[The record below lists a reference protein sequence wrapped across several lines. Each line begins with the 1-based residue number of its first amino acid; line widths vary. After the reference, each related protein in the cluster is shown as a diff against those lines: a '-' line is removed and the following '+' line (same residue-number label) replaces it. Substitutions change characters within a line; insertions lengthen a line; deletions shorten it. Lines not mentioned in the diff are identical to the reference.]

1 MIDRVKRIEEKAIE
15 ATQKAKDLKE
25 LSEVRISFLGR
36 KSELNQILR
45 SIKDLPPQ
53 ERPKVG
59 KITNEVK
66 TRIEKAIRERE
77 EELKKREERR
87 EAIDITLPGRR
98 QWRGR
103 PHPITQV
110 TKEILD
116 IFISM
121 GFEEVVGPEIETE
134 WYNFEALNIPPYHP
148 ARNMFASFYLN
159 QNTLLRS
166 HTSPV
171 QIRVMEKRR
180 PPLRII
186 APGRVYRRDAFDTSH
201 SPVFHQVE
209 GLYVDKEV
217 SFAELKG
224 TLETFCSR
232 MFGKGV
238 KAKFIPSYFPFTEP
252 SAEVAISCVICGGKG
267 CSTCKGTGWI
277 EILGCGMVHPKV
289 FENVGYNPKRYTG
302 YAFGMGVERIAMIK
316 YRIDDI
322 RLFYENDIRFLRQF

>member
-1 MIDRVKRIEEKAIE
+1 MIDRVKRVEEGAIE
-15 ATQKAKDLKE
+15 LIKKAKNLRE
-25 LSEVRISFLGR
+25 LSEVRVRFLGR

-45 SIKDLPPQ
+45 SIKDLPLPK
-53 ERPKVG
+53 RPEVG
-59 KITNEVK
+59 KIANETKVK
-66 TRIEKAIRERE
+66 IAEAIKERE
-77 EELKKREERR
+77 EELKKKGERR
-87 EAIDITLPGRR
+87 EAIDITLPGRH

-103 PHPITQV
+103 PHPITQI
-110 TKEILD
+110 TEEIID

-121 GFEEVVGPEIETE
+121 GFEEVLGPEIETE

-148 ARNMFASFYLN
+148 ARNMFASFYLDN
-159 QNTLLRS
+159 DTLLRS

-171 QIRVMEKRR
+171 QIRVMEKRK

-209 GLYVDKEV
+209 GLYVDEGV
-217 SFAELKG
+217 NFAELKG

-232 MFGKGV
+232 MFGKEV
-238 KAKFIPSYFPFTEP
+238 KAKFRPSYFPFTEP

-267 CSTCKGTGWI
+267 CSTCKNTGWL

-289 FENVGYNPKRYTG
+289 FENVGYDSKRYTG